1 MLLFSQYSS
10 RDNTL
15 EKFILFTI
23 NVYVGIMYEK
33 IKGEKFTLDL
43 YSGKIPLLKT
53 LLIVKLSKLSS
64 FRATSAFR
72 VTWSEQHHLGQDN
85 NHNNNND
92 NNNK

>member
-1 MLLFSQYSS
+1 
-10 RDNTL
+10 
-15 EKFILFTI
+15 
-23 NVYVGIMYEK
+23 MYEK

-64 FRATSAFR
+64 FRATSVFR

-92 NNNK
+92 HNNK